1 MKTII
6 SKSFFLITAVFVL
19 LNTISGCAVNP
30 ATGASD
36 FVLMTEEQEIA
47 LGRENH
53 SLVLKQYDVYEDKDL
68 QAYVQKIG
76 NKVAQ
81 KSHRSNLIY
90 RFTVLDSPEVNAF
103 ALPGGY
109 IYITR
114 GLMAYLNSEAEL
126 AAVLGHETGH
136 VTARHSVRQHSAATA
151 TGILGSILAGAT
163 GVQGAGDVF
172 GALGSAIVLG
182 YGREHELESDRLGA
196 EYLARSN
203 YDPQAMF
210 SVIRVLKNQEEF
222 EKKLAKKENREPR
235 IYHGVFSTHPDND
248 TRLKEVIDAAK
259 KIKATSKTINRTT
272 FLKKTNNM
280 VYGDSEKQGI
290 VKGSN
295 FYHKDLGFAI
305 SMPKN
310 WKIKNQPDAI
320 VAHTDTNDGLLHITM
335 QDLNKRITPREFII
349 ERLNM
354 TDLREGKKIWVN
366 GNKGYTAWTTTKTPF
381 GNRDLRIS
389 VIYFKNSA
397 YIFRGVAKAAGT
409 PRKYDSVIMK
419 STRSFHALK
428 KSEQRL
434 ASALRLK
441 LIKAKPGTTFKKL
454 AATSKLTN
462 YPEDQLRLLNSHY
475 PSGEPKSGTLI
486 KIVK

>member
-1 MKTII
+1 M
-6 SKSFFLITAVFVL
+6 
-19 LNTISGCAVNP
+19 SGCAVNP
-30 ATGASD
+30 ATGDSD

-53 SLVLKQYDVYEDKDL
+53 ALVLKQYDVYNDKAL

-76 NKVAQ
+76 NKVAI
-81 KSHRSNLIY
+81 KSHRNNLIY

-151 TGILGSILAGAT
+151 TGVLGTILATAT
-163 GVQGAGDVF
+163 GVQGAGDLF
-172 GALGSAIVLG
+172 GALGTAIVRG
-182 YGREHELESDRLGA
+182 YGREHELEADRLGA
-196 EYLARSN
+196 SYLARSD

-210 SVIRVLKNQEEF
+210 NVIRVLKNQEEF
-222 EKKLAKKENREPR
+222 EKKLAKIEQREPR

-248 TRLKEVIDAAK
+248 MRLKEVIDAAK
-259 KIKATSKTINRTT
+259 KIKTTSKTINRSV
-272 FLKKTNNM
+272 FLNKTNNM
-280 VYGDSEKQGI
+280 IFGNSEKQGI
-290 VKGSN
+290 VKGNN

-305 SMPKN
+305 SLPQG
-310 WKIKNQPDAI
+310 WKIQNQPDAI
-320 VAHTDTNDGLLHITM
+320 IAHTDANDGLLHITM
-335 QDLNKRITPREFII
+335 QDLNKRITPREFITD
-349 ERLNM
+349 RLKI
-354 TDLREGKKIWVN
+354 TDLHDGDTLWIN
-366 GNKGYTAWTTTKTPF
+366 GHKGYSAWAMAKTPF
-381 GNRDLRIS
+381 GNRELRIT

-397 YIFRGVAKAAGT
+397 YIFRGVTKAVNS
-409 PRKYDSVIMK
+409 PRKYDNVIMQ
-419 STRSFHALK
+419 SVRSFHALK
-428 KSEQRL
+428 SSEQSL

-441 LIKAKPGTTFKKL
+441 LMKASTGTTFKKL
-454 AATSKLTN
+454 AGNSRLAN

-475 PSGEPKSGTLI
+475 PSGEPAPGTMI

>member
-1 MKTII
+1 MKILI
-6 SKSFFLITAVFVL
+6 SKSLLLITAVLVL
-19 LNTISGCAVNP
+19 LNTISSCAVNP
-30 ATGASD
+30 ATGESD
-36 FVLMTEEQEIA
+36 FVMMTEEQEIA
-47 LGRENH
+47 LGRKNH
-53 SLVLKQYDVYEDKDL
+53 ALVLKQYDVYENKAL

-114 GLMAYLNSEAEL
+114 GLMSYLNSEAEL

-136 VTARHSVRQHSAATA
+136 VTARHAVRQHSAATA
-151 TGILGSILAGAT
+151 TDIIGTILATAA
-163 GVQGAGDVF
+163 GVQGAGDV
-172 GALGSAIVLG
+172 LGVLGTAIIRG

-196 EYLARSN
+196 EYLARSG

-210 SVIRVLKNQEEF
+210 KVIRVLKNQEEF
-222 EKKLAKKENREPR
+222 EKKLAKKEDREPR

-248 TRLKEVIDAAK
+248 TRLKEVVNAAK
-259 KIKATSKTINRTT
+259 KIKAKSKIINRVT

-280 VYGDSEKQGI
+280 VFGDSEKQGI
-290 VKGSN
+290 VKGNN

-305 SMPKN
+305 SLPKG
-310 WKIKNQPDAI
+310 WKIKNQPGAI

-349 ERLNM
+349 ERLDM
-354 TDLREGKKIWVN
+354 TNLREGETIWVN
-366 GNKGYTAWTTTKTPF
+366 GNKGYTAWTTTRTPF
-381 GNRDLRIS
+381 GNRDMRIS

-397 YIFRGVAKAAGT
+397 WIFRGVAKENGS
-409 PRKYDSVIMK
+409 PRKYDNIIMK

-428 KSEQRL
+428 KSELPL

-441 LIKAKPGTTFKKL
+441 LIKAKSGTTFKKL
-454 AATSKLTN
+454 ASTSKLAN

-475 PSGEPKSGTLI
+475 PSGEPKPGTLI